1 MSVMQGNVV
10 PLESYK
16 DKIEDEIERL
26 VLERMSSPGEQPAM
40 ALAREVLLAGGKR
53 YRPILGLL
61 AYEACGGKDVD
72 KVMNFAL
79 SAELIHTATLVHDD
93 VYDRSKMRRGKPTI
107 HASHGISHAIIAGD
121 YLFALGFELGARH
134 EEKIIDMVSASC
146 ARLASGEIL
155 QLEHMGDLS
164 TNPEDYYEII
174 DGKTAGPFAT
184 ACSCAAIVVGPH
196 EELVEP
202 MWNYGMEMGRA
213 FQLVDDLLDLI
224 GDETTGKPRGT
235 DVHEGKMTL
244 PIIHALTVMHGAERD
259 HLADVLTNFNDSRLR
274 ELTDLLERAG
284 SFDYSR
290 LLISNHVG
298 RAVESLGALPDS
310 DAKRLLIEFAEMSGS
325 RTN

>member
-1 MSVMQGNVV
+1 V
-10 PLESYK
+10 
-16 DKIEDEIERL
+16 
-26 VLERMSSPGEQPAM
+26 
-40 ALAREVLLAGGKR
+40 
-53 YRPILGLL
+53 
-61 AYEACGGKDVD
+61 
-72 KVMNFAL
+72 
-79 SAELIHTATLVHDD
+79 
-93 VYDRSKMRRGKPTI
+93 
-107 HASHGISHAIIAGD
+107 
-121 YLFALGFELGARH
+121 
-134 EEKIIDMVSASC
+134 
-146 ARLASGEIL
+146 ASGEIL
-155 QLEHMGDLS
+155 QLSHIGDLS
-164 TNPEDYYEII
+164 TKPEDYYEII

-244 PIIHALTVMHGAERD
+244 PIIHALTVMHGAERAQ
-259 HLADVLTNFNDSRLR
+259 LADVLTNFNDSRLR
-274 ELTDLLERAG
+274 ELTDLLDRAG